1 MRLSVVEVSFRA
13 EEKHSVFRKAP
24 LGKVPVRKV
33 SIGNCPWGCFC
44 LTVTYIVLMV
54 SLFRGLFYLLTVRGT
69 PTNCSFRGPNP
80 LLKTLASASKVW
92 NGGVQHFI
100 LSKLR
105 NTTDENRSLCCFA
118 LDIFIF
124 FSLQFIL
131 CAYFFFVPF
140 SFSFFIPLLIPFLFL
155 YLLSKRQKK
164 NKLILL

>member
-1 MRLSVVEVSFRA
+1 MKLPVVEVSFRA
-13 EEKHSVFRKAP
+13 KEKHSVFRKAP

-44 LTVTYIVLMV
+44 LKVTYIALMV

-69 PTNCSFRGPNP
+69 PTNCPFRGPNP

-131 CAYFFFVPF
+131 CAYFFLF
-140 SFSFFIPLLIPFLFL
+140 PFLFHFLFPYL
-155 YLLSKRQKK
+155 YPFYSFTFYQNDRKK
-164 NKLILL
+164 TN